1 MASHTSSPQAR
12 SRATTKFVKYKLD
25 RIEIRMTKESGLK
38 DVIAQHAKEQGESVT
53 TFILRAIKK
62 QLKMTIKK
70 HSSLETAVFWY

>member
-12 SRATTKFVKYKLD
+12 SRATTKFVKDKLD

-53 TFILRAIKK
+53 AFILRAIKE
-62 QLKMTIKK
+62 TIENDNKK
-70 HSSLETAVFWY
+70 HSSLETAVFLR